1 MQSFAIHEKG
11 ENMGIERRVHP
22 RLETIDLVS
31 YENYETTKTELMQG
45 MGKTLDLSVGGVC
58 FLSTYALPLGSQ
70 IKISVAIGDD
80 LFEAEGKIV
89 SLNLTNDLQVK
100 IHVQFTDIS
109 EENKQLVTDYIEK
122 RSDEPEEDS
131 EE

>member
-1 MQSFAIHEKG
+1 
-11 ENMGIERRVHP
+11 MGIERRIHP

-45 MGKTLDLSVGGVC
+45 MGKTLDLSVGGMC

-70 IKISVAIGDD
+70 IKVSIAIGDEV
-80 LFEAEGKIV
+80 FESEGKIV

-100 IHVQFTDIS
+100 IHVQFTDVS
-109 EENKQLVTDYIEK
+109 ETNKQLVEKYIEENK
-122 RSDEPEEDS
+122 DNIQEPE
-131 EE
+131 